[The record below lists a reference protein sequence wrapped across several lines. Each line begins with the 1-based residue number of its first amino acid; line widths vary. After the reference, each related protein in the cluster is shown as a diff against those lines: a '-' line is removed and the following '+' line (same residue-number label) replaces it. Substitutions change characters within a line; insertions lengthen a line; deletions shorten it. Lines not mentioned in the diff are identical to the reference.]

1 MLAGIEEV
9 VAPLGTALTDPQ
21 AVLVHRLAPTAYLLY
36 DSDSA
41 GLKATFRSGDALL
54 GHGLAVRVVTLPPG
68 EDPDT
73 FVAKGGREALEAV
86 LDASVDV
93 FERKIQL
100 LDRAGYFSTLARKRE
115 ALDKLLPTIRITSDP
130 LTQDL
135 YIARTGEAAGVSR
148 ELLQRELAAPARPV
162 REEPVAPMRARMPDR
177 RGARPHRGAQ
187 AEREL
192 TRVMLHQRRFVESIA
207 ERIDVGQFA
216 DPAYRQIATAL
227 LRSDPDADAAE
238 ISMSLEPEAVEV
250 LEELLAEQ
258 GGLDR
263 PDDLIAGAIGS
274 VLMRELDRRLLEIDR
289 ELPLAD
295 AGQMDELIR
304 EKERLVT
311 EVNGLGRPR
320 WKQFNPPA

>member
-1 MLAGIEEV
+1 
-9 VAPLGTALTDPQ
+9 
-21 AVLVHRLAPTAYLLY
+21 
-36 DSDSA
+36 
-41 GLKATFRSGDALL
+41 
-54 GHGLAVRVVTLPPG
+54 
-68 EDPDT
+68 
-73 FVAKGGREALEAV
+73 
-86 LDASVDV
+86 
-93 FERKIQL
+93 
-100 LDRAGYFSTLARKRE
+100 
-115 ALDKLLPTIRITSDP
+115 
-130 LTQDL
+130 
-135 YIARTGEAAGVSR
+135 
-148 ELLQRELAAPARPV
+148 
-162 REEPVAPMRARMPDR
+162 MPDR